1 MLQPRIVAIER
12 LGLLASPSM
21 VKVWTTN
28 PIGQQPS
35 PDSGAPL
42 TVLNCVSAVRV
53 LVRKYATGA
62 LIYLSF
68 TLSRKRSTG
77 RGFHFYTSTSP
88 HHHTWLGQFRL

>member
-42 TVLNCVSAVRV
+42 TVLVF
-53 LVRKYATGA
+53 L
-62 LIYLSF
+62 L
-68 TLSRKRSTG
+68 
-77 RGFHFYTSTSP
+77 
-88 HHHTWLGQFRL
+88 LGCW